1 MVLILSC
8 LYWAMLFEFFNLKK
22 NIGFKGKVFGMC
34 SQKNNFHY
42 FFAESTWNDCNVAI
56 AMTQATIYGLNKG
69 WLQVF
74 CYRLDFFF
82 CGATLRSIHR
92 RCSVRK
98 GVLGNFARFTGK
110 HLCQS
115 VFLNQ
120 VAGLRPAISLK
131 KRLWHRC
138 FPMNFAKFLKTLF
151 LQNTSGRLLLY
162 SIENLSTKSYSVN
175 KWR

>member
-1 MVLILSC
+1 
-8 LYWAMLFEFFNLKK
+8 
-22 NIGFKGKVFGMC
+22 MC

-138 FPMNFAKFLKTLF
+138 FPMNFAKFLKTPF